1 MKKTV
6 LILPLAFI
14 SWSAIGQIT
23 INSNDVLDVQQY
35 VDRAYDFNP
44 SIVHSP
50 GGADQ
55 TWNFGMLLNQDD
67 SELFGFGVASWYD
80 GHQNFPDANLGTTDQ
95 QSGWN
100 TFARKDNDAIDVLG
114 VYGDLTG
121 GGNNSAIAITPY
133 DRIIQFPASFGSE
146 YNSDYSIRT
155 SFDGS
160 DFGLDSIVVEIDV
173 VKNVEFDAWG
183 EITTPFG
190 TFQTIRQYVHEIT
203 TTDITGYTFGFP
215 AFQDESTEETHQYL
229 YWTNDPISRFV
240 VLEYT
245 YDPITDLVEDVI
257 WQRSSPVLSLDEESA
272 DVQVK
277 VYPNPATE
285 FITID
290 TDIHAANYAIVDLMG
305 KKVTAGTVDN
315 HANKINVSGLNA
327 GTYVLQLQDQN
338 QKTVAVRRIVLK

>member
-6 LILPLAFI
+6 LFLPLAFI
-14 SWSAIGQIT
+14 SWAVNGQIT
-23 INSNDVLDVQQY
+23 INSNDVLDAQQY
-35 VDRAYDFNP
+35 VDRAYDFSP

-80 GHQNFPDANLGTTDQ
+80 GYQNFPDANLGTTDQ
-95 QSGWN
+95 QSGVN
-100 TFARKDNDAIDVLG
+100 TFARKNNDAIDVLG

-121 GGNNSAIAITPY
+121 GGNSSAIAITPY

-160 DFGLDSIVVEIDV
+160 DFDLDSIVVEIDV

-203 TTDITGYTFGFP
+203 TTNITGYLFGFP
-215 AFQDESTEETHQYL
+215 AFQDESTEESHQYL
-229 YWTNDPISRFV
+229 YWTNDPISKFV

-257 WQRSSPVLSLDEESA
+257 WQRSSPVLSIDEATA
-272 DVQVK
+272 DLNVT
-277 VYPNPATE
+277 VYPNPATDFVTVE
-285 FITID
+285 TNLSTVNYVLYDAMGKRVANGNINNSHTTID
-290 TDIHAANYAIVDLMG
+290 
-305 KKVTAGTVDN
+305 
-315 HANKINVSGLNA
+315 VSSLNQ
-327 GTYVLQLQDQN
+327 GTYLIHLKDEN
-338 QKTVAVRRIVLK
+338 NVALGVKRIVVQ